1 MHAYWLNPIS
11 EPEVGG
17 CDSGECF
24 AFLRGDKQADL
35 VERVSTK
42 KRDNV
47 SLYRTSITLVARY

>member
-1 MHAYWLNPIS
+1 MHAYWLNLIS

-17 CDSGECF
+17 CDGGECF

-47 SLYRTSITLVARY
+47 SLY